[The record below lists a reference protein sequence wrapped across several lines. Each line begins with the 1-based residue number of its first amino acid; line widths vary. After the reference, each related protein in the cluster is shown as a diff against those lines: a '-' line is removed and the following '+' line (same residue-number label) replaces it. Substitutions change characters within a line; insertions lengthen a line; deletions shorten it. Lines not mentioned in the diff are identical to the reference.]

1 MKILYTILLVVII
14 FTMNACNK
22 ETTTTQTDV
31 MNTMLTNKNWYLDY
45 SITAGQ
51 TSTTPVVYKSYVG
64 QSTYFVTYLKD
75 GSTKDSDG
83 LTGTYSVEVIG
94 NQSQIHVQLKTAGG
108 NPLEVIYNIISVGET
123 KLVLSKVVTTGTAS
137 QLYFTNK

>member
-1 MKILYTILLVVII
+1 MKKLYILLLAAIA
-14 FTMNACNK
+14 FTFGSCNK

-31 MNTMLTNKNWYLDY
+31 MNTLLTNKNWYLDY
-45 SITAGQ
+45 SITG
-51 TSTTPVVYKSYVG
+51 TSTKSYVG

-75 GSTKDSDG
+75 GTTKDSDG

-94 NQSQIHVQLKTAGG
+94 NQSQIHVQLKTASG

>member
-1 MKILYTILLVVII
+1 MKILYTILLAVII

-22 ETTTTQTDV
+22 ETPTTQTDV
-31 MNTMLTNKNWYLDY
+31 MNSMLTNKNWYLDY
-45 SITAGQ
+45 SITG
-51 TSTTPVVYKSYVG
+51 TSTKSYVG

-75 GSTKDSDG
+75 GTTKDSDG
-83 LTGTYSVEVIG
+83 LTGTYTVKVVG
-94 NQSQIHVQLKTAGG
+94 NQSQLYVQLKTANG

-123 KLVLSKVVTTGTAS
+123 KLVLSKVVTTGTPT

>member
-1 MKILYTILLVVII
+1 MKILYTILLAVII

-22 ETTTTQTDV
+22 ETATTQTDV
-31 MNTMLTNKNWYLDY
+31 MNSMLTNKNWYLDY
-45 SITAGQ
+45 SITGN
-51 TSTTPVVYKSYVG
+51 SSKSYVG

-75 GSTKDSDG
+75 GTTKDSDG
-83 LTGTYSVEVIG
+83 LTGTYTVEVIG
-94 NQSQIHVQLKTAGG
+94 NQSQLHVQLKTSNG

-123 KLVLSKVVTTGTAS
+123 KLVLSKVVTTGVPT

>member
-1 MKILYTILLVVII
+1 MKKLYILLLAAIALT
-14 FTMNACNK
+14 FGSCNK
-22 ETTTTQTDV
+22 ETATTQTDV
-31 MNTMLTNKNWYLDY
+31 MNTLLTNKNWYLDY
-45 SITAGQ
+45 SITG
-51 TSTTPVVYKSYVG
+51 TSTKSYVG

-94 NQSQIHVQLKTAGG
+94 NQSQIHVQLKTASG